1 MLDIILIHIMCICI
15 VHKNC
20 IILHFHALCDIKEKC
35 VELLLFETFFL
46 SSSKGK
52 YKKIWFPYVRSNK
65 VQVEVTNFTGQH
77 CVGISF

>member
-15 VHKNC
+15 VHKNR

-52 YKKIWFPYVRSNK
+52 YKKI
-65 VQVEVTNFTGQH
+65 
-77 CVGISF
+77 